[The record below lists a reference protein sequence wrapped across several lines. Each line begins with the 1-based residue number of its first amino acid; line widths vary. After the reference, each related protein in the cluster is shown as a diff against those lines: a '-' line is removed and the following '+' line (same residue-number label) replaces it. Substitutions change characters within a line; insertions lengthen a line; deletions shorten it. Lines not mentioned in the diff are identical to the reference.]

1 MRRRCGIRPDNNC
14 FGAVRGVVFLFCF
27 WQVTS
32 SDDVLY
38 MEDRDTIP
46 RADAIR
52 AVDKDPL
59 YTDASPVTIG
69 QHLDRYRS

>member
-1 MRRRCGIRPDNNC
+1 M
-14 FGAVRGVVFLFCF
+14 
-27 WQVTS
+27 TS

-59 YTDASPVTIG
+59 HTDASPVTIG